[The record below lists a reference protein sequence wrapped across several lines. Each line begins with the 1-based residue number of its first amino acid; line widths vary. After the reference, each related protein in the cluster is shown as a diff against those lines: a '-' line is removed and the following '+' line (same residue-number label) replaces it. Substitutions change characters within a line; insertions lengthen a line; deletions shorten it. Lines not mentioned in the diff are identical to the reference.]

1 MQAPPKMGQ
10 GAAASKEG
18 ALIGF
23 TDSPKKKLEN
33 ARAQK
38 VTNFKLGHSGK
49 ESDYLKIIR
58 APSSSFRETCR
69 LPEPG
74 RGDLQELQSISTS
87 PAKQHWTV

>member
-1 MQAPPKMGQ
+1 MQATPKMGQ

-49 ESDYLKIIR
+49 GIIM
-58 APSSSFRETCR
+58 PSR
-69 LPEPG
+69 
-74 RGDLQELQSISTS
+74 I
-87 PAKQHWTV
+87 